1 MTGIW
6 FTSDLHV
13 GHVRVAELRGFPT
26 TAEHDTELARR
37 WDAAIRPD
45 DHVWVLGDVTGRRG
59 TEPAG
64 LEWIAIRPG
73 TKHLIAGNHD
83 PVHGMHT
90 GAHKAMRAYLDVFAT
105 VMQTATRKISGAR
118 VLLSHFP
125 YANDPDGD
133 HTAVLRHLEYRMP
146 DTGQWLLHGHTH
158 SPIQQR
164 GRQLHVGVDAHDLTP
179 VPLKWVEERIAAG
192 VPTAL
197 TVPMRVERTG
207 RKVTLEELEAMRD
220 SGNLPP
226 RLLDAAIDRARQRL
240 WSESSGGS

>member
-13 GHVRVAELRGFPT
+13 GGHTKVAEIRGFT
-26 TAEHDTELARR
+26 STDEHDTELARC
-37 WDAAIRPD
+37 WDAVIRPHD
-45 DHVWVLGDVTGRRG
+45 QVWVLGDVTGRRG

-64 LEWIAIRPG
+64 LEWIANRPD

-90 GAHKAMRAYLDVFAT
+90 SAHKAMRAYLDVFAT
-105 VMQTATRKISGAR
+105 VMQTATRKIGGAR

-133 HTAVLRHLEYRMP
+133 HTEVLRHNEWRP
-146 DTGQWLLHGHTH
+146 NDVGGWLLHGHTH
-158 SPIQQR
+158 SPIRQR
-164 GRQLHVGVDAHDLTP
+164 GRQLHVGVDAHDLAP
-179 VPLKWVEERIAAG
+179 VALAWVEERIAAG

-197 TVPMRVERTG
+197 TAPMHVQRTG
-207 RKVTLEELEAMRD
+207 RKITVEALEAMRD
-220 SGNLPP
+220 RGNYPP
-226 RLLDAAIDRARQRL
+226 KTMEAVRERMRQ
-240 WSESSGGS
+240 